1 MMALMKP
8 TLVSGIQP
16 TGRLHIGNYLGA
28 LKNFVDLQ
36 NSGRY
41 DCRFVVVDLH
51 ALTEHIPAKQQRR
64 NVYELAAD
72 FLAAGIDPK
81 RVTFFQQSQ
90 VAAHAELAWVLSTLT
105 PMGEL
110 NRMTQFKDKADRH
123 GANVGLFTYP
133 VLMASD
139 ILLYDP
145 KIIPVGE
152 DQLQHLELT
161 RTLARK
167 FNERY
172 GRTFVEPK
180 PLLTEAARVMSLTNP
195 QKKMSKSD
203 PNSCVFLDDDF
214 AAILNK
220 VKRAVTDS
228 GSEVIF
234 DPVGKP
240 AVANLMRIYATM
252 GGTTV
257 KRVEKKYQGVGYGTF
272 KRELADVIAT
282 HLEPIRKRK
291 AELMKNPARIKR
303 ILDAGSRKAARSADE
318 KMEAVR
324 KRLGLAL

>member
-1 MMALMKP
+1 MPSMKP

-41 DCRFVVVDLH
+41 DCYFFLADLH
-51 ALTEHIPAKQQRR
+51 ALTEHIPAKEQKR
-64 NVYELAAD
+64 NLLELAAD
-72 FLAAGIDPK
+72 FMAVGIDPK
-81 RVTFFQQSQ
+81 RAVLFQQSQ
-90 VAAHAELAWVLSTLT
+90 VPAHANLAWTLDCLT

-110 NRMTQFKDKADRH
+110 NRMTQYKDKSDRH

-133 VLMASD
+133 VLMSSD
-139 ILLYDP
+139 VLLYDT
-145 KIIPVGE
+145 KFVPVGE

-167 FNERY
+167 FNDRY
-172 GRTFVEPK
+172 GKTFVEPK

-240 AVANLMRIYATM
+240 AVANLMRIYAAM
-252 GGTTV
+252 GNTTV
-257 KRVEKKYQGVGYGTF
+257 KRIEKKYQGVGYGTF

-282 HLEPIRKRK
+282 HLEPIRKK
-291 AELMKNPARIKR
+291 KLQLMKDPAKIKR
-303 ILDAGSRKAARSADE
+303 VLDAGSKKASKAADAKIAE
-318 KMEAVR
+318 VR
-324 KRLGLAL
+324 KRLGLGL

>member
-1 MMALMKP
+1 MMLAMKS

-36 NSGRY
+36 NLGRY
-41 DCRFVVVDLH
+41 DCHFVIVDMH
-51 ALTEHIPAKQQRR
+51 SLTEHIPQKEQRR
-64 NVYELAAD
+64 NIYELAAD

-81 RVTFFQQSQ
+81 KSIFFQQSQ
-90 VAAHAELAWVLSTLT
+90 VPAHAELTWVLSSLT

-110 NRMTQFKDKADRH
+110 NRMTQFKDKSDRH

-145 KIIPVGE
+145 KVVPVGE
-152 DQLQHLELT
+152 DQLQHLELA

-180 PLLTEAARVMSLTNP
+180 PLLTEAPRVMNLLNP
-195 QKKMSKSD
+195 AKKMSKSD
-203 PNSCVFLDDDF
+203 PNGCVFLDDEPNIV
-214 AAILNK
+214 ANK
-220 VKRAVTDS
+220 IRRAVTDS

-234 DPVGKP
+234 DPIGKP
-240 AVANLMRIYATM
+240 AVANLLRIYAAV
-252 GGTTV
+252 GDTTV
-257 KRVEKKYQGVGYGTF
+257 KRLETKYRGVGYGTF
-272 KRELADVIAT
+272 KRELADTLVAHLTPMRERKKKLVCDPEKIRRILNSGSKQANKIANDKF
-282 HLEPIRKRK
+282 LEVKRK
-291 AELMKNPARIKR
+291 I
-303 ILDAGSRKAARSADE
+303 
-318 KMEAVR
+318 
-324 KRLGLAL
+324 GLTL